1 MAKNS
6 KKLSFKWKNKSHKKS
21 DTDWIGA
28 LAKEASSAITNVLSK
43 KERIEK
49 RNSKKLRREERQG
62 SSKEHSIHPRAAQH
76 KQQGHER
83 DSEELRVKAE
93 FFMGQLSQKMED
105 TVSRIN
111 EGKSYKERRFATPFS
126 PIETKGK
133 ATKHQ
138 QLSEDAIQVRVCVN

>member
-28 LAKEASSAITNVLSK
+28 LAKEASSASTNVLSK

-76 KQQGHER
+76 KQQGHTLAKVQIKPR
-83 DSEELRVKAE
+83 SSHAKVQVK
-93 FFMGQLSQKMED
+93 
-105 TVSRIN
+105 
-111 EGKSYKERRFATPFS
+111 
-126 PIETKGK
+126 
-133 ATKHQ
+133 
-138 QLSEDAIQVRVCVN
+138 